1 MKKLDRYLA
10 GEMVVPFLIGQCA
23 VVLMLTGTVLYNNAD
38 TFLNFAIPA
47 SGVVRIAAYFMP
59 YLVSLTMPVA
69 VAIAASLAVS
79 RLARDS
85 EITVARAAGIS
96 LQRIFLPVM
105 LIGVLASVADLL
117 FGEKV
122 VPWANRQYE
131 RTMRDLSANTRFLSP
146 QQGQVVQSPDRRY
159 TASIGRI
166 ELRGRKALLRDV
178 LLVVR
183 EPPGGPVT
191 VIAADRADYDDG
203 LWTLHDARTFLHEA
217 RGVRHRVARSER
229 VEINFRIAERVF
241 DAISLQL
248 PLYTPSSATSLTD
261 LAGRI
266 ASGRRHGWVNHLDL
280 LDLHFRLSVPFSC
293 LVFAIACPPLAL
305 RFARG
310 GGFMGVLL
318 SIVLVFVYWNALL
331 AARILGARYPNVL
344 PPAVAGWGQNVV
356 LAALGFLLLRRSE

>member
-23 VVLMLTGTVLYNNAD
+23 VVLMLTGTVLYNNAE
-38 TFLNFAIPA
+38 TFLNFGIPA
-47 SGVVRIAAYFMP
+47 AGVARIAVFFMP

-69 VAIAASLAVS
+69 MAIAASLAVS

-96 LQRIFLPVM
+96 LHRIFLPVTIAGLM
-105 LIGVLASVADLL
+105 ASLAGFY
-117 FGEKV
+117 FGERV
-122 VPWANRQYE
+122 VPWANQQYE
-131 RTMRDLSANTRFLSP
+131 RTMRELTEDVGFLSP
-146 QQGQVVQSPDRRY
+146 RQGQVVQSPDRRY

-166 ELRGRKALLRDV
+166 DLREGKARLSDV
-178 LLVVR
+178 MLIVR
-183 EPPGGPVT
+183 EPAGGPVT
-191 VIAADRADYDDG
+191 IIYAGNADYDDG
-203 LWTLHDARTFLHEA
+203 LWTLYDARTFIHEA

-241 DAISLQL
+241 DAIALQL
-248 PLYTPSSATSLTD
+248 PLYTPSSAASVAD
-261 LAGRI
+261 LVARIAAGRQQ
-266 ASGRRHGWVNHLDL
+266 GWVNHQDV

-310 GGFMGVLL
+310 GGFMGVLM
-318 SIVLVFVYWNALL
+318 SIVLVFLYWNTLL
-331 AARILGARYPNVL
+331 AARILGARYPEVL
-344 PPAVAGWGQNVV
+344 PPVVAGWGQNVV
-356 LAALGFLLLRRSE
+356 LAALGLLVLRRSE